1 MRGAAFVA
9 ILCTVICSCTRAPV
23 PATDITSG
31 RNGERLWVE
40 VPGGRLRAQAYRS
53 QGLSEHPTLIVVLH
67 GDLFDPAP
75 SYQYAFAQAVA
86 QGADAPV
93 LPEAVRTR
101 LEGIAPQKDVI
112 AVGIL
117 RPGYVDGSG
126 DRSDGDRG
134 TATLDNYT
142 PEAVDAISSAI
153 GRLKAQY
160 SAARVILVGRSGG
173 AAISADILGRHPEI
187 ADGALLVAC
196 GCDPDGIRTDMS
208 KTRPLPAWKGPTRS
222 LKPLE
227 LVHSIRTD
235 VKVRMVV
242 GEADDTAPVKYS
254 RAYVAA
260 LQNRG
265 VTVHLTIAPALGHNI
280 LLRSVV
286 FEELAALLQ
295 EVR

>member
-1 MRGAAFVA
+1 MRGIAFIA
-9 ILCTVICSCTRAPV
+9 IFCVVICSCSRAPTG
-23 PATDITSG
+23 ATDVTSG
-31 RNGERLWVE
+31 RNGERLWVV
-40 VPGGRLRAQAYRS
+40 VPGGRLRAEAYQS
-53 QGLSEHPTLIVVLH
+53 QTSSEHPTLIVVLH

-75 SYQYAFAQAVA
+75 SYQYAFAQVVA
-86 QGADAPV
+86 QGADAPI

-101 LEGIAPQKDVI
+101 LRDIPPKKDVV

-126 DRSDGDRG
+126 ERSDGDRG

-142 PEAVDAISSAI
+142 PEVVDTISSAI

-160 SAARVILVGRSGG
+160 SAGRVILVGHSGG
-173 AAISADILGRHPEI
+173 PAISADILGRHPEA

-196 GCDPDGIRTDMS
+196 ACDPDNIRIDMS

-222 LKPLE
+222 VKPME
-227 LVHSIRTD
+227 LVQGIRPD

-254 RAYVAA
+254 QAYADT
-260 LQNRG
+260 LQSRG
-265 VTVHLTIAPALGHNI
+265 VSVHLTVAPGLGHNI
-280 LLRSVV
+280 LLRPVV
-286 FEELAALLQ
+286 FEELTALLQ